1 MAVDTPA
8 IREVVERVFA
18 RPDVLNACKRR
29 DISTMITILS
39 ANGVTQA
46 EIAALMGKTT
56 QGRLSEYKM
65 HKRAPTM
72 ETFKKFADGL
82 GLPPAA
88 RLALGL
94 ASEAADSGSSEVD
107 TEGDG
112 RPRSQAP
119 DWGMCGLYSATCR
132 GLALSR
138 SCRRFAACIV
148 AMSKRTG

>member
-18 RPDVLNACKRR
+18 RQDVLNACKRR
-29 DISTMITILS
+29 DISTMITILG

-88 RLALGL
+88 RLAL
-94 ASEAADSGSSEVD
+94 ASEAAGSGSFEVA
-107 TEGDG
+107 GG
-112 RPRSQAP
+112 RPA
-119 DWGMCGLYSATCR
+119 DIAGAGLGGC
-132 GLALSR
+132 
-138 SCRRFAACIV
+138 AASTQQPV
-148 AMSKRTG
+148 ED

>member
-18 RPDVLNACKRR
+18 RQDVLNACKRR
-29 DISTMITILS
+29 DFSMMITILG

-72 ETFKKFADGL
+72 ETFQKFADGL

-88 RLALGL
+88 RLALGSL
-94 ASEAADSGSSEVD
+94 LRLLTPALLRLLE
-107 TEGDG
+107 DG
-112 RPRSQAP
+112 RPILQAP

-148 AMSKRTG
+148 ATSKRTG

>member
-1 MAVDTPA
+1 
-8 IREVVERVFA
+8 
-18 RPDVLNACKRR
+18 
-29 DISTMITILS
+29 MITILG

-94 ASEAADSGSSEVD
+94 ASEAADSGLHQS
-107 TEGDG
+107 
-112 RPRSQAP
+112 RALRSQH
-119 DWGMCGLYSATCR
+119 DT
-132 GLALSR
+132 LSR
-138 SCRRFAACIV
+138 RAKLPKSSRTPAPERDLGPPPCSGLRLPLERRDL
-148 AMSKRTG
+148 

>member
-18 RPDVLNACKRR
+18 RQDVLNACKRR
-29 DISTMITILS
+29 DLSTMITILG
-39 ANGVTQA
+39 ANGITQA

-94 ASEAADSGSSEVD
+94 ACEVADSGSSEVA
-107 TEGDG
+107 GG
-112 RPRSQAP
+112 RPA
-119 DWGMCGLYSATCR
+119 DIAGAGWGMCGLCSATCR
-132 GLALSR
+132 GLAPSR

>member
-18 RPDVLNACKRR
+18 RQDVLNACKRR
-29 DISTMITILS
+29 DLSTMITILG
-39 ANGVTQA
+39 ANGVTQSQ
-46 EIAALMGKTT
+46 IAALMGKTT

-94 ASEAADSGSSEVD
+94 ASEAADSGSSEVA
-107 TEGDG
+107 GG
-112 RPRSQAP
+112 RPTDIA
-119 DWGMCGLYSATCR
+119 GAGLGGC
-132 GLALSR
+132 
-138 SCRRFAACIV
+138 AASTQQPV
-148 AMSKRTG
+148 ED

>member
-1 MAVDTPA
+1 
-8 IREVVERVFA
+8 
-18 RPDVLNACKRR
+18 
-29 DISTMITILS
+29 
-39 ANGVTQA
+39 
-46 EIAALMGKTT
+46 MGKTT
-56 QGRLSEYKM
+56 QGRLSEYKR

-94 ASEAADSGSSEVD
+94 ACEAADSGSSEVA
-107 TEGDG
+107 GG
-112 RPRSQAP
+112 RPA
-119 DWGMCGLYSATCR
+119 DITGAGLGDVRLCSATCR